1 MLTTPGMCKYCG
13 CTAPETWLDAEHTRC
28 SGCLDKL
35 SESELSEYVT
45 CELKLAGDNTITIEL
60 TAQDILQ
67 VVANLQLGLR
77 HPLVKGTTSAQRA
90 ERAIDQWR
98 EMLVTELALAGLAEM
113 IRRGADPRHDVIASE
128 PIAAVKPPF
137 RLN

>member
-1 MLTTPGMCKYCG
+1 MLITPGMCKYCG
-13 CTAPETWLDAEHTRC
+13 CTAPETWLDAEHTYC

-35 SESELSEYVT
+35 TDSELLAYVVE
-45 CELKLAGDNTITIEL
+45 ELRLAGDNTITIEL
-60 TAQDILQ
+60 TAQDVLH

-77 HPLVKGTTSAQRA
+77 HPAVKGTRSAQHA

-98 EMLVTELALAGLAEM
+98 AILTELALVGLAEM
-113 IRRGADPRHDVIASE
+113 IRRGADPRHDVSE
-128 PIAAVKPPF
+128 SIAAAKPPF